1 MRNFRIPRRAFLAG
15 VGTSALGTLLR
26 PVMAHAQ
33 TGASPQRLLV
43 IHRPCGT
50 SLGTGVPGDAW
61 WWPQGGTSVNVA
73 GSISSSTGW
82 TASPLLSSFTDGKIA
97 ALQSKMV
104 VLKHL
109 NNARN
114 MGWNG
119 DKHGAGFL
127 AMFTPAIPGTA
138 FPEAPT
144 ATPSILA
151 DPNNKAITAVGASAD
166 QLFLN
171 QIPAL
176 QGPASG
182 PCPVPSVTL
191 TASTESSD
199 QTNDWHC
206 LKCLSYAEQG
216 TGASAQLTPI
226 WPTASPLQAFN
237 NYFASGLMGMSAAD
251 IQRITAENKS
261 VLDFDIAGLTS
272 LSAQVPKSQLPKVQA
287 HLAAIRQLE
296 TTLLAQSTG
305 PACTPPVAPG
315 ILVTPPVP
323 AGTWLS
329 PTPDN
334 LSSQSESGGFG
345 GEFAPLDQQT
355 YPMWQQHK
363 EIIKTLFQCDLTR
376 VVTFTFGY
384 GNNSIHFQN
393 VLNAAPFTGMYKD
406 MSGNA
411 INDGSGHHDISHNQ
425 GNDPKDGQYIIDKF
439 YCDRTAELLAEMD
452 ATMDINGGTL
462 LDNTLVVF
470 TSEISNGNAHGAV
483 DMPVVLFG
491 GKFLKMN
498 GGSMLTLSN
507 TTQGPADS
515 VNRPD
520 PPYSSDLWVTIARAW
535 GYNLAAF
542 GAPVWNTGPIQ
553 GIFGT

>member
-1 MRNFRIPRRAFLAG
+1 MRNFRIPRRTFLAG
-15 VGTSALGTLLR
+15 AGASALGTLLR
-26 PVMAHAQ
+26 PIMAHAQ

-61 WWPQGGTSVNVA
+61 WWPQGGTVANVA
-73 GSISSSTGW
+73 GSITSSTGW
-82 TASPLLSSFTDGKIA
+82 TASPILSSFTDGKIA

-119 DKHGAGFL
+119 DKHGSGFL
-127 AMFTPAIPGTA
+127 AFLTPAISGDA
-138 FPEAPT
+138 FPESPT
-144 ATPSILA
+144 ASSAVIA

-176 QGPASG
+176 QGPPGA

-191 TASTESSD
+191 TSSTESSD

-206 LKCLSYAEQG
+206 VKCLSYAEQG

-237 NYFASGLMGMSAAD
+237 NYFASGLMGMSAAN

-296 TTLLAQSTG
+296 TTIAAQATG
-305 PACTPPVAPG
+305 PACTAPTAPAT
-315 ILVTPPVP
+315 LATPM
-323 AGTWLS
+323 GGWLS
-329 PTPDN
+329 PTPDT
-334 LSSQSESGGFG
+334 LSSQNEAGGFG
-345 GEFAPLDQQT
+345 GEYAPLDAQT

-363 EIIKTLFQCDLTR
+363 EIIKTMFQCDLTR
-376 VVTFTFGY
+376 VITFTFGY
-384 GNNSIHFQN
+384 GNNSVHFSN
-393 VLNAAPFTGMYKD
+393 VLNVAPFVGMYKD
-406 MSGNA
+406 MNGNA
-411 INDGSGHHDISHNQ
+411 LNDTSGHHDISHNQ
-425 GNDPKDGQYIIDKF
+425 GTDPKDAQYIIDKF

-452 ATMDINGGTL
+452 ATMDVNGGTL
-462 LDNTLVVF
+462 LDNTMVVF
-470 TSEISNGNAHGAV
+470 MSEISNGNAHGAV

-507 TTQGPADS
+507 TTQTPAQS
-515 VNRPD
+515 VSKPD
-520 PPYSSDLWVTIARAW
+520 PPYSSDLWVTIAQKW

-542 GAPVWNTGPIQ
+542 GDKSWNTGPIS